1 MPGKSEERTAN
12 RYLSSAFPLVLYV
25 VGACAF
31 FRAQIFSNFDLVFG
45 GGADI
50 RLVTFIHEHVYRAL
64 CGRAEFLSPPFFFNQ
79 TKTLGYS
86 DAFLLNQII
95 YAPLR
100 LLGAEPL
107 LAVSMTAIILS
118 PVCYFF
124 LYLFLRR
131 LGVDVFVASVCA
143 LIFAFSNNL
152 YLQLW
157 HFQHFAVYYIPVVAY
172 CGLLAVSETHRRP
185 LRAYS
190 LAAFAAALY
199 GL

>member
-31 FRAQIFSNFDLVFG
+31 FRAQIFSNFHLVFG

-64 CGRAEFLSPPFFFNQ
+64 CGRAEFLLRRSSSIKQNARLQ
-79 TKTLGYS
+79 RC
-86 DAFLLNQII
+86 LLVELDH
-95 YAPLR
+95 LR
-100 LLGAEPL
+100 AVASARRRAAVGGLDDCNHFIAGLL
-107 LAVSMTAIILS
+107 
-118 PVCYFF
+118 
-124 LYLFLRR
+124 LFLISVSAMF
-131 LGVDVFVASVCA
+131 GVDVFVASVCA